1 MRLASNT
8 AANSFAWVAIICLVV
23 FAGLT
28 VILLGSFGLI
38 VLGLATLFV
47 CTRFS
52 LDEDAPT
59 WSTAAFQARM
69 LASRS
74 PEQRAAEEAARVEAM
89 APLRFYRWCGV
100 VLLVA
105 GIAGFVWQRWH

>member
-1 MRLASNT
+1 MRFTPNT
-8 AANSFAWVAIICLVV
+8 AANSLSWVAIICLVV

-28 VILLGSFGLI
+28 VILLGPFGLI

-74 PEQRAAEEAARVEAM
+74 PEERAAQAAAWREET
-89 APLRFYRWCGV
+89 APLRFYRRCGV

>member
-1 MRLASNT
+1 MRLTPNT
-8 AANSFAWVAIICLVV
+8 AANSFAWIAIIFLVV

-28 VILLGSFGLI
+28 VMLLGPFGLI

-74 PEQRAAEEAARVEAM
+74 PEEQAAQEAAEVEAM

-105 GIAGFVWQRWH
+105 GIAGFGWQRLH